1 LPGEEGVT
9 VVLSDSTYPDSGI
22 PIEHVL
28 DRNGY
33 IWRVVRDGG
42 MATRAWDVGII
53 SIGISALEREA
64 GPLIYLEHWI
74 ANLADRMDEIAE
86 HFTKE

>member
-1 LPGEEGVT
+1 MP
-9 VVLSDSTYPDSGI
+9 LSDSTYPDAGM

-28 DRNGY
+28 DQNGY

-53 SIGISALEREA
+53 SIGIRTLEREA
-64 GPLIYLEHWI
+64 GPLLYVEKWFSDIDKRL
-74 ANLADRMDEIAE
+74 DEITK
-86 HFTKE
+86 HFAKE